1 MHEYLSIDVSM
12 YALPHHFVV
21 KCVDM
26 TTDELCHDHKKKL
39 IQRCMK
45 KIHEH
50 YQIETLNLVFISIK
64 KDLKMEY
71 NFDIFFIK

>member
-1 MHEYLSIDVSM
+1 
-12 YALPHHFVV
+12 
-21 KCVDM
+21 
-26 TTDELCHDHKKKL
+26 
-39 IQRCMK
+39 MK

-50 YQIETLNLVFISIK
+50 YQIETLNLVFISIT